1 MKKKRSSLAAAVL
14 AFCASPAAAAAAAA
28 ADPGGGVNRYKEIGV
43 AFSAA
48 LTMSVCVLGAAY
60 AVARIGA
67 AAMGAATEKPELLMR
82 SLMFVALAEGLAV
95 LGFVIAMLMVGKM

>member
-1 MKKKRSSLAAAVL
+1 MKKKCTVLAATML
-14 AFCASPAAAAAAAA
+14 ALCACPAAAAAV
-28 ADPGGGVNRYKEIGV
+28 DPGGGVNCYKEISV

-67 AAMGAATEKPELLMR
+67 AALGAATEKPELLMR
-82 SLMFVALAEGLAV
+82 SLMFMALAEGLAV
-95 LGFVIAMLMVGKM
+95 LGFVIAMLMLGKM